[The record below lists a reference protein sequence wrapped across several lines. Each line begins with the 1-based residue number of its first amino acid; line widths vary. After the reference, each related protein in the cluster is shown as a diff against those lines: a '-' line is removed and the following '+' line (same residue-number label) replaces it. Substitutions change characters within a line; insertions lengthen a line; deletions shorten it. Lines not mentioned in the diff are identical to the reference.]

1 MRINPFTS
9 IAKSSIGQNIYS
21 KMLNP
26 SKEKF
31 WNNTLPL
38 IETSVASCLY
48 MMSAQVQRDI
58 DPKSK
63 QAIQWQNFLSW
74 VVSIGMSIPLNKK
87 IGKFGENII
96 KELEKIDSKAHI
108 KDIHKLTNGI
118 KVGIPLV
125 VVTLLNRYIIP
136 SILVPISSVLRDKT
150 IKK

>member
-38 IETSVASCLY
+38 VETSVASGLY
-48 MMSAQVQRDI
+48 MISAQVQRDI
-58 DPKSK
+58 DSKSK

-74 VVSIGMSIPLNKK
+74 VVSIGLSIPMNKK
-87 IGKFGENII
+87 IGKFGEDII
-96 KELEKIDSKAHI
+96 KELNKTNLKAPIQDLHKI
-108 KDIHKLTNGI
+108 TNGI
-118 KVGIPLV
+118 RVGIPLTI
-125 VVTLLNRYIIP
+125 VTILNRYLIP